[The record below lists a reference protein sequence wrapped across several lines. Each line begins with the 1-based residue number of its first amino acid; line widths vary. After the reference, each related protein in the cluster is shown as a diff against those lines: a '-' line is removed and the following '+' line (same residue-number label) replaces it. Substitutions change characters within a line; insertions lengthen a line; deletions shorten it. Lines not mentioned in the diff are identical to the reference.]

1 LKNARKGIMDKIK
14 YFPHDVDARNDPK
27 IVLLVAR
34 LGKGAGFL
42 YWELVEMLY
51 ENANNRLPTDY
62 KLLSKILHD
71 NEQKIKKVVEN
82 FELFKL
88 SSDGK
93 YFYSVRTKDTIE
105 KMKIVH
111 QKRSNA
117 GKKGMSQRWGN
128 EKTDN
133 DADNKNITSLY
144 QSYNKVDN
152 NAITFKKS
160 VIQNN
165 TVKHTIS
172 NIVCEARTHD
182 FWDWFDQNALLK
194 YPQDFCVWYRK
205 YGHSPYSDSLEN
217 SFEEWKKLTANEQE
231 LCLSVVENYV
241 SLRSN
246 PKQRHNPWRYLQN
259 KIFLLSEL
267 HTLANTDG
275 DSGFQTAKIT
285 QDSRAEK
292 RMKEVYGTEI
302 EQNQFRNKVIKWE
315 N

>member
-1 LKNARKGIMDKIK
+1 MFFENTHREIMDKIK
-14 YFPHDVDARNDPK
+14 YFPHDVNARYDPK
-27 IVLLVAR
+27 LVLLVAT
-34 LGKGAGFL
+34 LGKGAGYL

-51 ENANNRLPTDY
+51 ENANNKLPTDY

-71 NEQKIKKVVEN
+71 NEKKIKKVVEN

-93 YFYSVRTKDTIE
+93 FFYSVRSKDTIE
-105 KMKIVH
+105 KMKNVH

-117 GKKGMSQRWGN
+117 GRKGMSQRWGN

-133 DADNKNITSLY
+133 ENITSLY

-160 VIQNN
+160 VTQSN

-172 NIVCEARTHD
+172 NIVCDGRTQN
-182 FWDWFDQNALLK
+182 FWEWFNQNALLK
-194 YPQDFCVWYRK
+194 YPEDFCVWYRK
-205 YGHSPYSDSLEN
+205 YGHNPYSDSLEN
-217 SFEEWKKLTANEQE
+217 SFEEWKKLSANEQE

-246 PKQRHNPWRYLQN
+246 SSQRHNPWRYLQS
-259 KIFLLSEL
+259 KIFLISEL
-267 HTLANTDG
+267 HTFANSEG
-275 DSGFQTAKIT
+275 DSGFQTPKTA
-285 QDSRAEK
+285 QESRAEK

-302 EQNQFRNKVIKWE
+302 DENQFRNKVEKWE